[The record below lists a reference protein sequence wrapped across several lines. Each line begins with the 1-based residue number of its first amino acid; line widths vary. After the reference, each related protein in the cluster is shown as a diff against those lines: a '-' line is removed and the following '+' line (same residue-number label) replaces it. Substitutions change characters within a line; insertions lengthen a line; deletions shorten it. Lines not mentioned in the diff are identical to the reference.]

1 VNPIGPDGTSAG
13 PVPADYDRGMP
24 QYQNIPKEQ
33 IVTRDQLDEGYLE
46 RNGLVFRKRKYVVIR
61 ELEDGR
67 FLVQVQA
74 PDAPEQQ

>member
-1 VNPIGPDGTSAG
+1 VNPIDADGTSTAE
-13 PVPADYDRGMP
+13 YDRGMP

-67 FLVQVQA
+67 FLVRVH
-74 PDAPEQQ
+74 APEQPEQQ

>member
-1 VNPIGPDGTSAG
+1 
-13 PVPADYDRGMP
+13 MP
-24 QYQNIPKEQ
+24 KYQNIPKEQ

-67 FLVQVQA
+67 FLVQV
-74 PDAPEQQ
+74 PVPEEPAQQ

>member
-1 VNPIGPDGTSAG
+1 
-13 PVPADYDRGMP
+13 MP